1 MTATSRLEP
10 PASIR
15 IPTVFGSWVASVCW
29 KNYRG
34 KKIGNLILSAC
45 EEKIRQLAQGP
56 ALARLGAQAQAK
68 GFYLKNGYTA
78 TGEEYMDE
86 YCPHVVM
93 TKQL

>member
-1 MTATSRLEP
+1 MTATSRLEL

-29 KNYRG
+29 KTTAV
-34 KKIGNLILSAC
+34 KIGNLILSAC

-86 YCPHVVM
+86 YCPHIVM

>member
-1 MTATSRLEP
+1 M
-10 PASIR
+10 
-15 IPTVFGSWVASVCW
+15 FGSLDASACW
-29 KNYRG
+29 KTTAA
-34 KKIGNLILSAC
+34 KKIGSLILSAC
-45 EEKIRQLAQGP
+45 EEKIQQLAKGP